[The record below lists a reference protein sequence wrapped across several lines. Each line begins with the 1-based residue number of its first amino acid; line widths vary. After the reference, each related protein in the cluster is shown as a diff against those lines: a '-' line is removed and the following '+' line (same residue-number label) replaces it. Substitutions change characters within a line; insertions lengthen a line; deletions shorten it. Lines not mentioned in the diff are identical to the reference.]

1 MCNLINEDLMKRKF
15 LWVLA
20 LPGILMLASC
30 TKTITCID
38 ANGNVVGEV
47 RGHNA
52 EACAKYL
59 E

>member
-1 MCNLINEDLMKRKF
+1 MKRKF